1 MVKLKTDAEKVQDAN
16 EIIRKQISEIRDY
29 KRQIADLQVVGDTAD
44 EVRQMYFD
52 IAKYDPTPPDWIS
65 GKGGKIGSRGC
76 PITVWSDSHAG
87 EVVQPKGV
95 NNVNR
100 FNKDVCKKRFLR
112 LFDTTVDLCYEHMGR
127 AKTEY
132 PGIIVNLGGDMIGG
146 DIHEELA
153 RSNDMTPLRSVE
165 FMTDI
170 LCTGLE
176 HMASKFGKVYVP
188 CCVGNHGRTTR
199 KPPFK
204 GITDFNYDYALYC
217 NVIRHFS
224 KGMFGS
230 RQNKFIHIDAPE
242 AADVHYQS
250 FGTKYMLSHGDNLG
264 VKGGDG
270 IIAAIGPV
278 VRGSIKL
285 GQQTHKIGLDFDELV
300 LCHWHQL
307 LWLPGVTVNNAL
319 KGWDE
324 YAALKLRAPPTTPS
338 QALWF
343 NHPQW
348 GTTARWEVYLEGKI
362 KTQAARE
369 WVTWEKR

>member
-1 MVKLKTDAEKVQDAN
+1 MQDAN
-16 EIIRKQISEIRDY
+16 EIIRKQLKEIRDY

-76 PITVWSDSHAG
+76 PITVWSDAHAG
-87 EVVQPKGV
+87 EVVKPKGV

-100 FNKDVCKKRFLR
+100 FNRDVCKKRFFR
-112 LFDTTVDLCYEHMGR
+112 LFDTTVDLCYNHMGR

-132 PGIIVNLGGDMIGG
+132 PGIIVCLGGDMVGG

-153 RSNDMTPLRSVE
+153 RSNDM
-165 FMTDI
+165 I
-170 LCTGLE
+170 E
-176 HMASKFGKVYVP
+176 HMASKFGRVYVP
-188 CCVGNHGRTTR
+188 CVVGNHGRTTR

-217 NVIRHFS
+217 NLIRAL
-224 KGMFGS
+224 KKE
-230 RQNKFIHIDAPE
+230 KFIHIDAPE
-242 AADVHYQS
+242 SADVHFKSY
-250 FGTKYMLSHGDNLG
+250 GVDYMLSHGDNLG

-270 IIAAIGPV
+270 IIGSIGPIM
-278 VRGSIKL
+278 RGSIKL
-285 GQQTHKIGLDFDELV
+285 GQQTHKIGLDFDELI
-300 LCHWHQL
+300 LCHWHRM

-319 KGWDE
+319 KGFDE
-324 YAALKLRAPPTTPS
+324 YAALKLRADPTRPS

-343 NHPQW
+343 NHPQH
-348 GTTARWEVYLEGKI
+348 GTTARWEIFLEGKI
-362 KTQAARE
+362 KTQAAEARS
-369 WVTWEKR
+369 WVTWQTQ